1 MTTVFVCLSLLLEL
15 TCAYVY
21 IRDALTT
28 QQGQSQ
34 RIVLLLFGTVF
45 SSIAMLLAYYL
56 LIS

>member
-28 QQGQSQ
+28 RQGQSQ
-34 RIVLLLFGTVF
+34 RIVLFLFGMVF
-45 SSIAMLLAYYL
+45 SGIAVVLAYCL
-56 LIS
+56 LVS